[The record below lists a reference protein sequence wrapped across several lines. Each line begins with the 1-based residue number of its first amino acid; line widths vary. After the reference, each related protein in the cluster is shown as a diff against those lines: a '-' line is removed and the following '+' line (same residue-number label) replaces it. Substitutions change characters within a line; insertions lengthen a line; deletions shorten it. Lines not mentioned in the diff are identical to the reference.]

1 MRKRVY
7 IAYTGG
13 TIGMRHT
20 HSGYRPEPGYLQ
32 QQMRAMPELRQ
43 PSMPSTT
50 VNEYEP
56 LLDSSNMTPAE
67 WIEIARDIGRN
78 YRKYDGF
85 LVVDGTDPMPYP
97 AAALPFMLN
106 GLDKPVII
114 TGSQIPLCE
123 VRNDARENLIT
134 SLLIAANHAIP
145 EVCVYFGGRL
155 LRGCRAVKVCADGFA
170 PYDSPNLP
178 PLGLVGTDIE
188 INWPLV
194 RKGGRRLRVE

>member
-67 WIEIARDIGRN
+67 WIEIARDVGRN
-78 YRKYDGF
+78 YKKYDGF
-85 LVVDGTDPMPYP
+85 LVLHGTDTMAYT
-97 AAALPFMLN
+97 ASALPFMLN
-106 GLDKPVII
+106 GLGKPVIRHQHSGRSWALRRISI
-114 TGSQIPLCE
+114 TDKIDS
-123 VRNDARENLIT
+123 
-134 SLLIAANHAIP
+134 
-145 EVCVYFGGRL
+145 FG
-155 LRGCRAVKVCADGFA
+155 A
-170 PYDSPNLP
+170 LP
-178 PLGLVGTDIE
+178 PRDGT
-188 INWPLV
+188 
-194 RKGGRRLRVE
+194 G